1 MKPSHYNYW
10 IEREDGKSLCYN
22 MLSSGFALM
31 NENSYNFFLKVANNQ
46 IDIGNMSDEEKKLYE
61 EFKKGNFIVEE
72 HVDEMSSMRINHYK
86 ANYNTSGLGF
96 TILPT
101 LRCNLNCSYC
111 FEQNKNIDMDDDVSK
126 AIKEYTQKNFD
137 ARKISFVGVNW
148 FGGEPL
154 LQMDRICELSDFF
167 MEITKKNDAGYSAE
181 MISNCYVLTDEIAK
195 KLSDR
200 HVNSIQVTIDGPR
213 QLHDSKR
220 ITPDGKGSFDR
231 IIENTLVG
239 SQHTRMIVRINMD
252 NDVAERM
259 DEMFADLEPLKD
271 KPNIDLYMGLLKADV
286 TSVCSSIKNKCI
298 DVKNYANLYYEFYR
312 KCYDSGFGLS
322 WFPTST
328 PGSCCAT
335 SVCAM
340 VIDPN
345 GNLCRCWSQVG
356 EPAESY
362 GNIVKE
368 RNKFRGENYY
378 KWILH
383 DPYANQECLKCTFLP
398 LCNSGC
404 PATRVPATTEYMK
417 PNFDR
422 TNKCTPEK
430 YNLKKMLGLLYDI
443 KVQESQNQSRDNAG
457 IRN

>member
-1 MKPSHYNYW
+1 MKVSHYNYW
-10 IEREDGKSLCYN
+10 IEREDGKRLCYN

-31 NENSYNFFLKVANNQ
+31 NEKSYDFFLKAANNK
-46 IDIGNMSDEEKKLYE
+46 IDVGNMSDDEKKLYD
-61 EFKKGNFIVEE
+61 EFKKGNFIIDE
-72 HVDEMSSMRINHYK
+72 HVDEISSMRINHNK
-86 ANYNTSGLGF
+86 SNYNTSGLGF

-111 FEQNKNIDMDDDVSK
+111 FEQNKNVDMDDQVSK
-126 AIKEYTQKNFD
+126 AIKDYTQKNFD

-167 MEITKKNDAGYSAE
+167 MEVSKKHDAGYSAE
-181 MISNCYVLTDEIAK
+181 MISNCYLLTDDIAK
-195 KLSDR
+195 KLAQSC
-200 HVNSIQVTIDGPR
+200 VQSIQVTIDGPR
-213 QLHDSKR
+213 WLHNTKR
-220 ITPDGKGSFDR
+220 KTPNGKGTFDK
-231 IIENTLVG
+231 ILENTLTG
-239 SQHTRMIVRINMD
+239 AQHTRMIVRINMD
-252 NDVAERM
+252 NDVALNM
-259 DEMFADLEPLKD
+259 DEMFKDLEPLKG
-271 KPNIDLYMGLLKADV
+271 KPNIDLYLGLLKADV

-298 DVKNYANLYYEFYR
+298 DVKDYAQTFYDFYK
-312 KCYDSGFGLS
+312 KCYDYGFGLS
-322 WFPTST
+322 WFPTSS

-356 EPAESY
+356 EPGESY

-368 RNKFRGENYY
+368 KNKFKGENFY

-383 DPYANQECLKCTFLP
+383 DPFTNEECLKCIFFP

-404 PATRVPATTEYMK
+404 PATRVPATTDYMK
-417 PNFDR
+417 PNFER

-430 YNLKKMLGLLYDI
+430 YNLKNMLSLVYDI
-443 KVQESQNQSRDNAG
+443 KSKETQEQKVDQC
-457 IRN
+457 